1 MMFGNVL
8 QQFLLAKR
16 SITFRGDKDVTD
28 MVAKGKKICST
39 LQVLV
44 NSIAATMGVD

>member
-1 MMFGNVL
+1 MMFGIVL

-16 SITFRGDKDVTD
+16 SITFRSDKEVAE
-28 MVAKGKKICST
+28 MVAKGKKICGT

-44 NSIAATMGVD
+44 NSIAGLE